1 MPQQSDGEG
10 IDFDWMRGEALMAL
24 ANLSLFLPPLSG
36 RPQVRICHHIPS
48 RPVTSRHIPS
58 HPVTLARDKQGQ
70 TLPIRRCDGSPQPSL
85 AAHSPACFVLRVTY
99 SSWSCMCMRAHT
111 DHDTSRHIVFVLLE
125 MAKAPAT
132 RTPRLCQYTLGFR
145 L

>member
-99 SSWSCMCMRAHT
+99 SSWSCMCMRAHN
-111 DHDTSRHIVFVLLE
+111 DTSFLLYWKWPRHLPRAL
-125 MAKAPAT
+125 
-132 RTPRLCQYTLGFR
+132 PRLCQYTLGFR